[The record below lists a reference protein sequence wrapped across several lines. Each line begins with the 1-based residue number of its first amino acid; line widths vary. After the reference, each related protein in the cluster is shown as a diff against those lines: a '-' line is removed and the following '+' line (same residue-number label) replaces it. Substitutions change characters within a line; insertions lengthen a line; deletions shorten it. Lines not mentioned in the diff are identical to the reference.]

1 MPCYTVRCA
10 TYRDLDSLLRI
21 ESSSFV
27 DPFSFSFFEEI
38 LGSHGCMLLVVDHQ
52 EEIMGYVMA
61 AAEQGECHILSIAVK
76 SSMRRQGIGEALLT
90 ALVKQLLEMNIFL
103 VYLEVRENN
112 QNARSF
118 YKHLGFAERNVISG
132 YYRDGENAIV
142 MVRRF
147 AKSNEFRQ
155 EEK

>member
-10 TYRDLDSLLRI
+10 TYQDLDSLLRI

-38 LGSHGCMLLVVDHQ
+38 LRSHNCLLLVVDHQ
-52 EEIMGYVMA
+52 GEIMGYVMA

-76 SSMRRQGIGEALLT
+76 PSMRRRRIGEALLK
-90 ALVKQLLEMNIFL
+90 ALVRQLLEMNIFL

-112 QNARSF
+112 QNAHSF
-118 YKHLGFAERNVISG
+118 YRHLGFAERNVIRG

-142 MVRRF
+142 MVLRF
-147 AKSNEFRQ
+147 AKLEKFRQ
-155 EEK
+155 EGK